1 MKKLEQCQKKL
12 FDGGSLK
19 KEELMELAGEPLEE
33 LCQAADEI
41 RRHFCGNAF
50 DLCAVI
56 SAKGGV
62 CSEDCRFCAQS
73 CSNSSSKEI
82 PRFSLLPTEEL
93 VKDAMEKD
101 KKNIMAYGLVS
112 SGRVLSVADTDRICV
127 TLRELRKKTN
137 LRICASLGLLDR
149 ERLEKLKDAGLQM
162 IHNNLESSEKFF
174 QSLCTTHTYEQK
186 KVVIRAAQDIGLRV
200 CSGALFGVGET
211 MEDRIELALEERAL
225 GVKSIPVNML
235 DPVPGTPFEN
245 VRPLKLDDMRRI
257 IAVLRFALPDAF
269 IRLAAGRE
277 YLEDKGRSC
286 FRSGANA
293 AISGDFLTTMGISIQ
308 ADLEMLEEMGYEISG
323 ASLKK
328 SRNIV

>member
-19 KEELMELAGEPLEE
+19 KEELMELAREPLEE

-149 ERLEKLKDAGLQM
+149 ERLEKLRDAGLQM

-186 KVVIRAAQDIGLRV
+186 KEVIRAAQDIGLRV

-211 MEDRIELALEERAL
+211 MEDRIELALEEREL

-235 DPVPGTPFEN
+235 DPVPKTPFEN
-245 VRPLKLDDMRRI
+245 VRPLKIDDMRRI

-308 ADLEMLEEMGYEISG
+308 ADLEMLEEMGYEIRG
-323 ASLKK
+323 TF
-328 SRNIV
+328 

>member
-308 ADLEMLEEMGYEISG
+308 ADLEMLEEMGYEIRG
-323 ASLKK
+323 TF
-328 SRNIV
+328 